1 MVAEAPGWSQPR
13 CPTLGAVIPILGGL
27 GAAICWSVSILCSSQ
42 SARRIGALSSLA
54 WVMLVGCVFT
64 LPAIALAGPVNLGAR
79 EVSLLGVSGITN
91 VVGILFVLTALRSG
105 KVSVV
110 APITSTEGAI
120 AAVIAVIAGEQLAP
134 GAGLVLGAIV
144 VGVVLAA
151 SERHPE
157 AIENARFGP
166 ISTALLALAA
176 ASCFGINLYVS
187 GLIGQEL
194 PLAWSALPARLTG
207 VLAIAIPLILLR
219 RLRLT
224 RAAAPFVLVT
234 GLTEVLGIASFA
246 FGAREGIAIAS
257 VISSQF
263 AAIAAVA
270 AVILLR
276 ERLARVQVV
285 GVATISVG
293 VAVLTYLTSA

>member
-1 MVAEAPGWSQPR
+1 
-13 CPTLGAVIPILGGL
+13 VIPILGGL
-27 GAAICWSVSILCSSQ
+27 GAAVCWSVSILCSSQ

-64 LPAIALAGPVNLGAR
+64 LPAIALAGPVTLGAR
-79 EVSLLGVSGITN
+79 EVSLLGVSGATN
-91 VVGILFVLTALRSG
+91 VVGILCVLTALRSG

-120 AAVIAVIAGEQLAP
+120 AAVISVIAGEQLAP

-166 ISTALLALAA
+166 ITTALLALAA
-176 ASCFGINLYVS
+176 ASCFGVNLYVS

-194 PLAWSALPARLTG
+194 PLAWTALPARLTG

-246 FGAREGIAIAS
+246 FGSREGIAIAS
-257 VISSQF
+257 VIASQF

-293 VAVLTYLTSA
+293 VAVLAVIRA

>member
-1 MVAEAPGWSQPR
+1 
-13 CPTLGAVIPILGGL
+13 VIPILGGL

-42 SARRIGALSSLA
+42 SARLIGATSTLA
-54 WVMLVGCVFT
+54 WVMLVGGIITAPF
-64 LPAIALAGPVNLGAR
+64 IALAGPVNLGTR
-79 EVSLLGVSGITN
+79 ELVLLAISGASN

-110 APITSTEGAI
+110 GPITSTEGAI
-120 AAVIAVIAGEQLAP
+120 GAVIAVVAGEQLAP
-134 GAGLVLGAIV
+134 GAGLVLGGIV

-151 SERHPE
+151 TERHPVG
-157 AIENARFGP
+157 IEGGRFGP
-166 ISTALLALAA
+166 IPTALLALAA
-176 ASCFGINLYVS
+176 ATCFGINLYVS

-207 VLAIAIPLILLR
+207 IVVIALPLILLR

-224 RAAAPFVLVT
+224 RSAAPLVLVT
-234 GLTEVLGIASFA
+234 GFTEVLGIASFA

-270 AVILLR
+270 AIVLLG
-276 ERLARVQVV
+276 ERLSRLQIA
-285 GVATISVG
+285 GVATISLG
-293 VAVLTYLTSA
+293 VAVLAAIRA

>member
-1 MVAEAPGWSQPR
+1 MVAEASGWSQPR

-79 EVSLLGVSGITN
+79 EVGLLAVSGITN

-166 ISTALLALAA
+166 IATALLALAA

-194 PLAWSALPARLTG
+194 PLAWSALPARMTG

-234 GLTEVLGIASFA
+234 GLTEVIGIASFA

-293 VAVLTYLTSA
+293 VAVLAAIRA

>member
-1 MVAEAPGWSQPR
+1 M
-13 CPTLGAVIPILGGL
+13 
-27 GAAICWSVSILCSSQ
+27 
-42 SARRIGALSSLA
+42 IGATSSLA
-54 WVMLVGCVFT
+54 WVMLVGGVIT
-64 LPAIALAGPVNLGAR
+64 LPAIALAGPVSLGTR
-79 EVSLLGVSGITN
+79 EIVLLTVSGASN
-91 VVGILFVLTALRSG
+91 VIGILFVLTALRSG

-110 APITSTEGAI
+110 GPITSTEGALG
-120 AAVIAVIAGEQLAP
+120 AVIAVVAGEQLAP

-151 SERHPE
+151 SERNPI
-157 AIENARFGP
+157 AIEGARFGP
-166 ISTALLALAA
+166 IATALLALAA
-176 ASCFGINLYVS
+176 ATCFGINLYVS

-207 VLAIAIPLILLR
+207 ILVIAIPLLLIR
-219 RLRLT
+219 RLRMT
-224 RAAAPFVLVT
+224 RAAVPFVLVT
-234 GLTEVLGIASFA
+234 GVTEVLGIASFA

-276 ERLARVQVV
+276 ERLARIQVV
-285 GVATISVG
+285 GVATISIG
-293 VAVLTYLTSA
+293 VAVLSYLTA

>member
-1 MVAEAPGWSQPR
+1 MVAEASGWSQPR

-64 LPAIALAGPVNLGAR
+64 LPAVALAGPVNLGAR
-79 EVSLLGVSGITN
+79 EVSLLAVSGITN

-166 ISTALLALAA
+166 ITTALLALAA

-207 VLAIAIPLILLR
+207 VLLIAIPLILLR

-293 VAVLTYLTSA
+293 VAVLSYLTSA

>member
-1 MVAEAPGWSQPR
+1 
-13 CPTLGAVIPILGGL
+13 VIPILGGL

-79 EVSLLGVSGITN
+79 EVLLLGVSGITN

-120 AAVIAVIAGEQLAP
+120 AAVIAVVAGEQLAP
-134 GAGLVLGAIV
+134 GAGLVLGSIV

-157 AIENARFGP
+157 AIENARYGP
-166 ISTALLALAA
+166 VATALLALAA

-207 VLAIAIPLILLR
+207 VLFIAIPLILLR

-234 GLTEVLGIASFA
+234 GLTEVIGIASFA

-293 VAVLTYLTSA
+293 VAVLAAIRA

>member
-1 MVAEAPGWSQPR
+1 
-13 CPTLGAVIPILGGL
+13 
-27 GAAICWSVSILCSSQ
+27 
-42 SARRIGALSSLA
+42 LSTLA
-54 WVMLVGCVFT
+54 WVMLVGGIVT
-64 LPAIALAGPVNLGAR
+64 IPAVALAGPVTLGLR
-79 EVSLLGVSGITN
+79 EVALLAAAGVSN

-110 APITSTEGAI
+110 GPITSTEGALG
-120 AAVIAVIAGEQLAP
+120 AVIAVVAGEQLAP

-157 AIENARFGP
+157 AIEGARFGP

-176 ASCFGINLYVS
+176 ATCFGINLYVS
-187 GLIGQEL
+187 GRLGQEL
-194 PLAWSALPARLTG
+194 PAAWSAVPARLTG
-207 VLAIAIPLILLR
+207 IVVIALPLILLR
-219 RLRLT
+219 RLRLSRT
-224 RAAAPFVLVT
+224 AAPFVLVT
-234 GLTEVLGIASFA
+234 GFTEVLGIASFA

-276 ERLARVQVV
+276 ERLSKVQVV
-285 GVATISVG
+285 GVATISIA
-293 VAVLTYLTSA
+293 VAVLSYLTA

>member
-1 MVAEAPGWSQPR
+1 
-13 CPTLGAVIPILGGL
+13 VIPILGGL
-27 GAAICWSVSILCSSQ
+27 GAAVCWSVSILCSSQ

-79 EVSLLGVSGITN
+79 EIGLLVVSGITN

-120 AAVIAVIAGEQLAP
+120 AAVVAVIAGEQLAP

-157 AIENARFGP
+157 VIENARFGP
-166 ISTALLALAA
+166 IATALLALAA

-194 PLAWSALPARLTG
+194 PLAWSALPARMTG

-234 GLTEVLGIASFA
+234 GLTEVIGIASFA

-293 VAVLTYLTSA
+293 VAVLAAIRA

>member
-166 ISTALLALAA
+166 ITTALLALAA

-207 VLAIAIPLILLR
+207 VLAIAIPLILVR

-293 VAVLTYLTSA
+293 VAVLAAIRP

>member
-1 MVAEAPGWSQPR
+1 MVAEASGWSQPR

-64 LPAIALAGPVNLGAR
+64 LPAIALAGPVSIGIR
-79 EVSLLGVSGITN
+79 EVALLAVSGITN

-166 ISTALLALAA
+166 ITTALLALAA
-176 ASCFGINLYVS
+176 ASCFGVNLYVS

-207 VLAIAIPLILLR
+207 VLVIAIPLILLR

-293 VAVLTYLTSA
+293 VAVLAAIRA

>member
-1 MVAEAPGWSQPR
+1 MVAEASGWSQPQ
-13 CPTLGAVIPILGGL
+13 CPTLDVVIPILGGL

-64 LPAIALAGPVNLGAR
+64 LPAIALAGPVSLGVR
-79 EVSLLGVSGITN
+79 EVSLLGVSGVTN

-157 AIENARFGP
+157 AIDNARFGP
-166 ISTALLALAA
+166 ITTALLALAA

-276 ERLARVQVV
+276 ERLSRVQVV

-293 VAVLTYLTSA
+293 VAVLAYLTS

>member
-64 LPAIALAGPVNLGAR
+64 LPAIALAGPVNPGAR
-79 EVSLLGVSGITN
+79 EVSLLAVSGITN

-166 ISTALLALAA
+166 IATALLALAA

-207 VLAIAIPLILLR
+207 VLLIAVPLVLLR

-293 VAVLTYLTSA
+293 VAVLAAIRA